1 MTAIYR
7 AALPLVALQL
17 FVIGLVM
24 AFPGLTGWLPRL
36 MLTP

>member
-7 AALPLVALQL
+7 AALPLVALQF

-24 AFPGLTGWLPRL
+24 AFPGLTSWLPRL
-36 MLTP
+36 MLKP